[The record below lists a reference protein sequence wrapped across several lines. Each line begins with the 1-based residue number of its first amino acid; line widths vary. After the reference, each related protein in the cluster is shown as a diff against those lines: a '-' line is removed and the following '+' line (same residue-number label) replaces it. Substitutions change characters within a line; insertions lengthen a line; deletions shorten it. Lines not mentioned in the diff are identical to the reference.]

1 MFPVP
6 RPVRRKRTAGTPQA
20 NGRYAASER
29 PVSPP
34 PDRPAMLGAP
44 PRRPARPLAAPPA
57 GKRTV
62 GP

>member
-1 MFPVP
+1 
-6 RPVRRKRTAGTPQA
+6 
-20 NGRYAASER
+20 
-29 PVSPP
+29 
-34 PDRPAMLGAP
+34 MLGAP